1 MSYWQNYFVCSFDIG
16 DKLVY
21 NHFIILEGRKIVKIF
36 KHRGDI
42 YISKSGY
49 KSSREERILLSLL
62 AVIVV
67 LTLIFLA
74 IMGHKYS
81 SFAEFIAGD
90 DITIEQT
97 EVYNEVNLPDI
108 SGRTNFL
115 VFETDD
121 EQSVIHYAYLVQMD
135 CDTMS
140 YKACT
145 LDPKLT
151 IDGDSLYDI
160 YLSGGGA
167 LLQSRL
173 TSVLGT
179 NIDYYFGFENSD
191 MVEFIN
197 SLGTIIYPMN
207 ESIKFNSGADD
218 DSYSI
223 RISDG
228 EQRLGG
234 NDISNLLRYYS
245 NENMNISTSNE
256 ILLYALTQLFNADNF
271 EKCDQLFR
279 QMVTNSSTNITVRDF
294 ENGKDSIMVFCYKN
308 SDITIYSCSPDYA
321 KHQLSS
327 NDLQDIKGYFN

>member
-1 MSYWQNYFVCSFDIG
+1 M
-16 DKLVY
+16 
-21 NHFIILEGRKIVKIF
+21 KIF
-36 KHRGDI
+36 KNRGDI

-67 LTLIFLA
+67 LTLVFLA

-90 DITIEQT
+90 DVTIEQT
-97 EVYNEVNLPDI
+97 EEYNEINLPSI
-108 SGRTNFL
+108 SGRNNFL

-145 LDPKLT
+145 LDPRLT
-151 IDGDSLYDI
+151 IDGDSLFDI

-167 LLQSRL
+167 LLQSKL

-179 NIDYYFGFENSD
+179 NIDYYIGIENSD

-197 SLGTIIYPMN
+197 SLGTVIYPMN
-207 ESIKFNSGADD
+207 ESIKFNSGTDD

-223 RISDG
+223 RIGDG
-228 EQRLGG
+228 EQKISG
-234 NDISNLLRYYS
+234 NDICNLMRYYS
-245 NENMNISTSNE
+245 NEKQNIATANE
-256 ILLYALTQLFNADNF
+256 ILLYSLTQLFNTENF
-271 EKCDQLFR
+271 DRADQLFR
-279 QMVTNSSTNITVRDF
+279 LIVTNSTTNITVRDF

-308 SDITIYSCSPDYA
+308 SDITIYSCSPKFA
-321 KHQLSS
+321 KHKLSAT
-327 NDLQDIKGYFN
+327 DIQDIQGYFN

>member
-1 MSYWQNYFVCSFDIG
+1 M
-16 DKLVY
+16 
-21 NHFIILEGRKIVKIF
+21 KIF

-67 LTLIFLA
+67 LTIVFLA

-90 DITIEQT
+90 DVTIEQT
-97 EVYNEVNLPDI
+97 EEYNDINLPAI
-108 SGRTNFL
+108 SGKTNFL

-121 EQSVIHYAYLVQMD
+121 EQSTIHYAYLIQMD
-135 CDTMS
+135 CDTLS

-145 LDPKLT
+145 LDPNLK
-151 IDGDSLYDI
+151 IENSSLYDI

-167 LLQSRL
+167 LLQAKL
-173 TSVLGT
+173 NSVLGT
-179 NIDYYFGFENSD
+179 NIDYYIGLKNSD

-197 SLGTIIYPMN
+197 SLGTILYPMN
-207 ESIKFNSGADD
+207 DGIKFNSGTDD
-218 DSYSI
+218 DNYAI
-223 RISDG
+223 RIGDG
-228 EQRLGG
+228 EQNLGG
-234 NDISNLLRYYS
+234 NDISNLIRYYS
-245 NENMNISTSNE
+245 NEKINYSTANE
-256 ILLYALTQLFNADNF
+256 ILLYSLTQLFNTDNF
-271 EKCDQLFR
+271 DRCDQLFR
-279 QMVTNSSTNITVRDF
+279 LLVTNSSTNITVRDF
-294 ENGKDSIMVFCYKN
+294 ENGKDAIMVFCYKN
-308 SDITIYSCSPDYA
+308 SDITIYSCTPSYA